1 MQLFSDQKALAKQW
15 YNMLTFTSTS
25 LYLFHHLSRNLS
37 MIYLNLYSVGKR
49 KDRILLSWINTN
61 LGSLFPANI
70 YLFKFNNEN
79 TRKMYE
85 KMWRR
90 GVVVITTAQLHST
103 KP

>member
-1 MQLFSDQKALAKQW
+1 
-15 YNMLTFTSTS
+15 
-25 LYLFHHLSRNLS
+25 
-37 MIYLNLYSVGKR
+37 MIYLNLYSLGKR

-70 YLFKFNNEN
+70 YLFKFNTEN

-85 KMWRR
+85 IMWRR